1 MHVQDTAYLM
11 ARNKLSTM
19 YPLQI
24 EEIFFILYAYKN
36 ISYVSG
42 HSKLYPY
49 IVNELLG
56 CHRSI
61 LKKHTITVNLFSTKL
76 LLICG

>member
-19 YPLQI
+19 YLLQI

-36 ISYVSG
+36 ISYVS
-42 HSKLYPY
+42 
-49 IVNELLG
+49 
-56 CHRSI
+56 
-61 LKKHTITVNLFSTKL
+61 
-76 LLICG
+76 